1 MMQNLKGTSLF
12 QRIKM
17 IIEKENVGKPP
28 PYNIQWSQ
36 EVLLSMGDD
45 MGQAV
50 III

>member
-1 MMQNLKGTSLF
+1 MMQNLKGTF
-12 QRIKM
+12 
-17 IIEKENVGKPP
+17 IEKENVGKPP
-28 PYNIQWSQ
+28 QYNIQWSQ